1 MELTTAFEQGII
13 PGIVVAIY
21 LIAIKI
27 IDSKKKNPLNEIAK
41 LLELVTKDI
50 IDRDKEKAKQTVNIS
65 FNSIIKDL
73 SYYVTS
79 TVINN
84 NVTLK
89 KTIIED
95 NVKNLVSGCYYTVY
109 SNLSMYKVGDKYLN
123 DYMKEDWKDK
133 LYQDMID
140 CIFND
145 QLTANDRIITF
156 NNRIDIRVKGFESYI
171 INNAF

>member
-1 MELTTAFEQGII
+1 MDLANAFEQGII

-21 LIAIKI
+21 LIVVKI

-50 IDRDKEKAKQTVNIS
+50 IDRDKEKAKQTVSIA

-84 NVTLK
+84 NVS
-89 KTIIED
+89 
-95 NVKNLVSGCYYTVY
+95 VK
-109 SNLSMYKVGDKYLN
+109 
-123 DYMKEDWKDK
+123 
-133 LYQDMID
+133 
-140 CIFND
+140 
-145 QLTANDRIITF
+145 
-156 NNRIDIRVKGFESYI
+156 
-171 INNAF
+171 

>member
-1 MELTTAFEQGII
+1 MDLANAFEQGII

-21 LIAIKI
+21 LIVVKI
-27 IDSKKKNPLNEIAK
+27 IDSKKKNPLNEIAR

-50 IDRDKEKAKQTVNIS
+50 IDRDKEKAKQTVSIA

-79 TVINN
+79 TVISN
-84 NVTLK
+84 NVSVK

-95 NVKNLVSGCYYTVY
+95 NAKNLVSEAYYNVY
-109 SNLSMYKVGDKYLN
+109 SSLSMYKIGDKYLN
-123 DYMKEDWKDK
+123 EYMKEKWKED
-133 LYQDMID
+133 LYKDMVD
-140 CIFND
+140 CIFNE
-145 QLTANDRIITF
+145 QLTPNDRIITF
-156 NNRIDIRVKGFESYI
+156 NSRIEIRVKGFRAYV

>member
-1 MELTTAFEQGII
+1 MDLTNAFQQGII

-21 LIAIKI
+21 LIVVKI
-27 IDSKKKNPLNEIAK
+27 IDSKKKNPLNEIAR

-50 IDRDKEKAKQTVNIS
+50 IDRDKEKAKQTVSIA

-79 TVINN
+79 TIISN
-84 NVTLK
+84 NVSVK

-95 NVKNLVSGCYYTVY
+95 NIKNLVSGAYYNVY
-109 SNLSMYKVGDKYLN
+109 SNLSMYKIGDKYLN
-123 DYMKEDWKDK
+123 EYMKDKWKEDLSKD
-133 LYQDMID
+133 MCD

-145 QLTANDRIITF
+145 QLTPNDRIITF
-156 NNRIDIRVKGFESYI
+156 NSRIEIRVKGFKAYI

>member
-1 MELTTAFEQGII
+1 MELSSAFEQGIV

-21 LIAIKI
+21 LIVVKI

-50 IDRDKEKAKQTVNIS
+50 IDRDKEKAKQTINIA

-84 NVTLK
+84 NIDIK

-95 NVKNLVSGCYYTVY
+95 NVKNLVSGSYYNVY
-109 SNLSMYKVGDKYLN
+109 SSLSMYKIGDKYLHE
-123 DYMKEDWKDK
+123 YMKEDWKDK
-133 LYQDMID
+133 MYKDMID

-145 QLTANDRIITF
+145 QLTPNDRIITF